1 MKKILAILLGVS
13 VLASSCASSYQA
25 SGAMNGAMVGSTVGR
40 AVGALSGRGCF
51 HGRNAALGSLIGAGV
66 GTILGVGITSAIEQ
80 KERRAYENQSSYEAD
95 NYAPAGGAYDHQY
108 NTPSRPNTVYSGAHG
123 GAYNTLDVAISEL
136 TYTDANGDGCISK
149 GETIEVQT
157 FITNTT
163 NTVLRDI
170 VLSLNV
176 SDPNNLRVS
185 PSLTTTLRPGQR
197 IRYTGRVY
205 CTRARN
211 GRWSNIHL
219 TATCNGR
226 SVVSEVIAVQG
237 RR

>member
-80 KERRAYENQSSYEAD
+80 KERRAYENQSPYEAD
-95 NYAPAGGAYDHQY
+95 NYAQ
-108 NTPSRPNTVYSGAHG
+108 TG
-123 GAYNTLDVAISEL
+123 GAYNTLDVAISQL

-149 GETIEVQT
+149 GETIEVQA
-157 FITNTT
+157 FITNTS
-163 NTVLRDI
+163 NSVLRDM

-211 GRWSNIHL
+211 GRWSNVHL

-226 SVVSEVIAVQG
+226 SATSEVIAVEG
-237 RR
+237 RK